1 MNFKLPF
8 ILSVVRDC
16 SISEACIFDNFN
28 PHVID
33 ILFFEGVSSSPFP
46 SLSFPSLL
54 FSYIFPLFFSS
65 KLLSLRHVSTWK
77 LILYA
82 PKVLSETRAVV
93 LIWGNFSEVF
103 SPFQTMAKHGNFA
116 FGKEVQVQNCAMM
129 GSAR

>member
-1 MNFKLPF
+1 VNFKLPF

-28 PHVID
+28 PHVFD
-33 ILFFEGVSSSPFP
+33 ILRVSALLP
-46 SLSFPSLL
+46 SLPFPSLL

-77 LILYA
+77 LFLYA